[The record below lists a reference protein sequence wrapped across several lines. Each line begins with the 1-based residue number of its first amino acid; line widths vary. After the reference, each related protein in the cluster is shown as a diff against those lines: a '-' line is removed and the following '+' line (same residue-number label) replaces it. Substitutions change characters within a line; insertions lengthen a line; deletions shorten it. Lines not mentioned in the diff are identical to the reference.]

1 MKHKLVSREVQ
12 ERVSRYLNKPPAEP
26 PPLDGLRVVLGPNGG
41 LVAITR
47 NGFEAPVEL
56 TLAGLNHLH
65 EMLVEQ
71 QRKKEIGTIAPIAN
85 LCLAEWQRIG
95 PHGAGKQ
102 RKADR
107 EPIPDLF

>member
-1 MKHKLVSREVQ
+1 MKHRLVTPPHKLPAA
-12 ERVSRYLNKPPAEP
+12 PPAQP
-26 PPLDGLRVVLGPNGG
+26 DFDGLRVVLGPNGG

-47 NGFEAPVEL
+47 HGFEAPVEL
-56 TLAGLNHLH
+56 TLAGLNRLH

-71 QRKKEIGTIAPIAN
+71 QRKKEIGAFAPIAN
-85 LCLAEWQRIG
+85 LCLAEWKRVG
-95 PHGAGKQ
+95 GHGEGKI